1 MPTHS
6 GLLTLSLT
14 VQRVPSIRMPSKKSN
29 IAIGGIA
36 IPLLILLGVIYLV
49 VGRSSTSS
57 LTPAASVLDAGY
69 AKSIGFPKTLQ
80 AAKKTKVTT
89 QKGCT
94 DSVESVYEDAGAK
107 TGLLADV
114 LNCNSEG
121 SAAVALAAARKQVTV
136 DRLVQVPSEL
146 GKTAFATASDAPEYL
161 IAWQV
166 GTRLVFTAIDVDLK
180 ASLGTGTGKSLKT
193 LTVAQK
199 KTLAQAAVDQ
209 NSLVN

>member
-14 VQRVPSIRMPSKKSN
+14 VHWVPSIRMPSKKSN

-114 LNCNSEG
+114 LNCKSEG
-121 SAAVALAAARKQVTV
+121 SAAVALTAARKQVTV
-136 DRLVQVPSEL
+136 DRSVQVPSEL
-146 GKTAFATASDAPEYL
+146 GKTAFATASDAPEYI

-166 GTRLVFTAIDVDLK
+166 GTRLVFTAIDIDLK

>member
-1 MPTHS
+1 M
-6 GLLTLSLT
+6 SLT
-14 VQRVPSIRMPSKKSN
+14 VHRVPRIHLPSKESN
-29 IAIGGIA
+29 NTIGAIA

-49 VGRSSTSS
+49 VGKSSTTS

-80 AAKKTKVTT
+80 AAKETKVTT

-114 LNCNSEG
+114 LNCKSEG

-136 DRLVQVPSEL
+136 DRSVQVPSEL
-146 GKTAFATASDAPEYL
+146 GKTAFATASEAPEYI

-166 GTRLVFTAIDVDLK
+166 ETRLVFTAIDVELK
-180 ASLGTGTGKSLKT
+180 ASLGTATGKASKA
-193 LTVAQK
+193 LTVSQR

-209 NSLVN
+209 NSLVS